1 VINPTKL
8 LSSIGVLDETIA
20 KPRFNSILLLGPPG
34 SGKGVQGDIL
44 KSIPGFYRF
53 SSGEVFR
60 RLDATSKLGQVFLEY
75 STRGELV
82 PDELVIQLWLATI
95 YAHSILGDFKP
106 ARDLLVLDGLPR
118 TVAQSRM
125 LEPYL
130 DVQKI
135 IHLECRDLEALV
147 ERLRHRALKEGRPD
161 DADER
166 VIRNRFKVYLNE
178 TQAVLAFY
186 PAEKVAS
193 IDCMGIPVQVA
204 AEVLT
209 VLAPVMKSRG

>member
-1 VINPTKL
+1 
-8 LSSIGVLDETIA
+8 
-20 KPRFNSILLLGPPG
+20 
-34 SGKGVQGDIL
+34 
-44 KSIPGFYRF
+44 
-53 SSGEVFR
+53 
-60 RLDATSKLGQVFLEY
+60 
-75 STRGELV
+75 LV
-82 PDELVIQLWLATI
+82 PDDLVIQLWLANI

-118 TVAQSRM
+118 TAAQARM
-125 LEPYL
+125 LEPYV

-166 VIRNRFKVYLNE
+166 VIRNRFKVYQNE
-178 TQAVLAFY
+178 TQAVLAFH

-193 IDCMGIPVQVA
+193 IDCLGIPVQVA

>member
-1 VINPTKL
+1 MINPAEL
-8 LSSIGVLDETIA
+8 LSSIGVLDEPNH
-20 KPRFNSILLLGPPG
+20 KRRFKSILLLGPPG

-44 KSIPGFYRF
+44 MSIPGFYRC

-60 RLDATSKLGQVFLEY
+60 RLDVTSKLGRVFLEY

-82 PDELVIQLWLATI
+82 PDELVIQLWLANI
-95 YAHSILGDFKP
+95 YAHSVLGDFKP

-118 TVAQSRM
+118 TVVQAQM

-130 DVQKI
+130 DVHKI

-161 DADER
+161 DTDEK
-166 VIRNRFKVYLNE
+166 VIRNRFAVYQNE
-178 TQAVLAFY
+178 TQSVLAFY
-186 PAEKVAS
+186 APEKIAS
-193 IDCMGIPVQVA
+193 LDCLGTPVQVA
-204 AEVLT
+204 AQVLT
-209 VLAPVMKSRG
+209 ALVPATKSRG